1 MKNIGIGKVYTS
13 KPTDTKNIGFGL
25 YDVSKVGFIEDPN
38 GKVYVDDVL
47 CNIISEIGIDPT
59 MVKIGKNYY
68 HTVTIGNLQWIV
80 ENLREDLG
88 TEGVDWCKHPV
99 DDKTYGHFYK
109 FDAYSHIDELHSDWR
124 IPRDADIMD
133 LVEAV
138 SGQSIDYNTTSANI
152 GYAVNANDDHWN
164 PNNNTNTSGL
174 SLVPSGYK
182 NSIEAT
188 DAFSVGTENRYGF
201 YGNNGNFCGTFYT
214 KSTNNVFTFTK
225 PSNIVGNTV
234 ARCIR
239 LCRDISPK
247 IMTVG
252 DRSYNYVRV
261 NSRYW
266 TTVNLDIPVGDGE
279 RNPNA
284 PEEFGLYYSKNSIG
298 LINALCPAG
307 WRVPTLD
314 DMADLIMTRTATE
327 TGNQKLLGYFDAKYA
342 DYWKGKGFATNNVTG
357 LSLMPTRLV
366 TSTSAQFDRANYLMN
381 NNSYTECILQVAANG
396 TPTTQLVNWGTTKA
410 SIRLCKEV

>member
-25 YDVSKVGFIEDPN
+25 YDVSKVGFIADPN

-68 HTVTIGNLQWIV
+68 HTVTIGNTQWIV
-80 ENLREDLG
+80 ENLREELG
-88 TEGVDWCKHPV
+88 EENVTWCKHPV
-99 DDKTYGHFYK
+99 DDETYGHFYN
-109 FDAYSHIDELHSDWR
+109 FDAYKYADDLGGGWR

-133 LVEAV
+133 LVEFV
-138 SGQSIDYNTTSANI
+138 SGTKITYNTTSAEI
-152 GYAVNANDDHWN
+152 GKKLNADSELWIPNT
-164 PNNNTNTSGL
+164 NNNESGL
-174 SLVPSGYK
+174 SLLPGGYMTTITG
-182 NSIEAT
+182 SIQYL
-188 DAFSVGTENRYGF
+188 GKENRYGF
-201 YGNNGNFCGTFYT
+201 YGNYGAGVATYNTRSQTSAF
-214 KSTNNVFTFTK
+214 VFTK
-225 PSNIVGNTV
+225 PTDTSGNKV
-234 ARCIR
+234 ARSLR
-239 LCRDISPK
+239 LCRDVSK
-247 IMTVG
+247 NIMTIG
-252 DRSYNYVRV
+252 SKSYPFVRV

-327 TGNQKLLGYFDAKYA
+327 TGNWKLLGYFDAKYA
-342 DYWKGKGFATNNVTG
+342 DYWMGKGFATNNVTG

-366 TSTSAQFDRANYLMN
+366 TSIGDQFDRANYLMN
-381 NNSYTECILQVAANG
+381 DNSYTECVLQVISNG
-396 TPTTQLVNWGTTKA
+396 LPTTQLVSWGNTKA
-410 SIRLCKEV
+410 TIRLCKDA